1 MEGKG
6 RLRHAALVGA
16 GAAAL
21 LLLDVASSADRGG
34 VAVCPGSGLSV
45 YLRADEGEYRCEL
58 AQRFVDHAE
67 DMSTDAAANVLVEM
81 RRLYA
86 TRLQL
91 AGTVGLR
98 RESIH
103 LLLDEL
109 PDTARLINLYEDTRY
124 EVRYLD
130 DSRHRFFATNNRNM
144 SAVFHQFE
152 TEYTESSSHYM
163 MFETGDAKFLFW
175 RFKGSA
181 IVELVLVESG
191 TETEFVAAL
200 HIFTDSKRYHA
211 LFESGLFRYIVKRVV
226 TRIIKDIDA
235 AANSLVASGHETS
248 SLTPAFVSGLR
259 SSAQ

>member
-1 MEGKG
+1 MEGIG
-6 RLRHAALVGA
+6 RLRYALA

-21 LLLDVASSADRGG
+21 LVLTVASSADRDG
-34 VAVCPGSGLSV
+34 VAACPGSGISV
-45 YLRADEGEYRCEL
+45 YVRADEGDYRCEL
-58 AQRFVDHAE
+58 AKRFVAHAA
-67 DMSTDAAANVLVEM
+67 DLSSDAAANVLVEL
-81 RRLYA
+81 RRPYA

-109 PDTARLINLYEDTRY
+109 PETARLINLYEDTRY

-130 DSRHRFFATNNRNM
+130 DTRREFFATNHRNM
-144 SAVFHQFE
+144 SAVFHQFD
-152 TEYTESSSHYM
+152 TEYTENTSQYL

-181 IVELVLVESG
+181 IVELGLVE
-191 TETEFVAAL
+191 TDAETEFLAAL

-211 LFESGLFRYIVKRVV
+211 LFESGLFRYIVRRVV
-226 TRIIKDIDA
+226 TRIINDIDA
-235 AANSLVASGHETS
+235 AANSLVESGHEAS